1 MPEPETRYPCPVCLG
16 TRMVKLKPAAEVDL
30 LLDYCKRCGGI
41 WFDDGEVDRL
51 GRCRPQA
58 LASQIVLSREAYR
71 MKCHSCHASL
81 DRNAAKCP
89 ACGWENVLQC
99 PTCGRALQSVERNGV
114 KLDVCRRCRGAWFD
128 NGELAAIWNHH
139 VGALVRR
146 HPGRPVSATEVA
158 GNYFFLDAFLWA
170 PDVAFHSMQGGA
182 ALVDVAASA
191 GGAGVAEVAGS
202 VVEGTGELAG
212 SVFETIADLIGGLFS

>member
-1 MPEPETRYPCPVCLG
+1 MPELETRYPCPVCLG
-16 TRMVKLKPAAEVDL
+16 TRMVKLRPSTEIDL

-51 GRCRPQA
+51 GQCRPQA
-58 LASQIVLSREAYR
+58 LAAQIVLSREAYR

-81 DRNAAKCP
+81 ERNAARCA

-99 PTCGRALQSVERNGV
+99 PTCGRALQAVERDGV

-128 NGELAAIWNHH
+128 NGELATIWNRQ
-139 VGALVRR
+139 VGALARR
-146 HPGRPVSATEVA
+146 HPGRLATAGDVA
-158 GNYFFLDAFLWA
+158 ANYFLLDAFLIA
-170 PDVAFHSMQGGA
+170 PDLAFHSTLGSVA
-182 ALVDVAASA
+182 AVDAVASA
-191 GGAGVAEVAGS
+191 GGVAEIAGG

-212 SVFETIADLIGGLFS
+212 SVFETIAGLIGDLFG

>member
-1 MPEPETRYPCPVCLG
+1 MPEPETRYPCLVCLG
-16 TRMVKLKPAAEVDL
+16 TRMVKLKPSAEIDL
-30 LLDYCKRCGGI
+30 LLDYCKRCGGM

-58 LASQIVLSREAYR
+58 LAAQVVLSRDAYR

-81 DRNAAKCP
+81 ERNAARCP

-99 PTCGRALQSVERNGV
+99 PTCGRALQAVERGGV

-128 NGELAAIWNHH
+128 NGELAVIWNRQ
-139 VGALVRR
+139 VGALAR
-146 HPGRPVSATEVA
+146 HPVSTGDIAA
-158 GNYFFLDAFLWA
+158 NYFLLDAFLIA
-170 PDVAFHSMQGGA
+170 PDLALHSAVGGA
-182 ALVDVAASA
+182 AAVDAVASA
-191 GGAGVAEVAGS
+191 GGIAEIAGG

-212 SVFETIADLIGGLFS
+212 SVFETIAGLIGDLFG